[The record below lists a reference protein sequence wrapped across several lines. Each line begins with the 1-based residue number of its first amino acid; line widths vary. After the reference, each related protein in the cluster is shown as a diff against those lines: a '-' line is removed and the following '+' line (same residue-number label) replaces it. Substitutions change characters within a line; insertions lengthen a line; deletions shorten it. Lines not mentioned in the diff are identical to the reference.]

1 MTNDRR
7 DPPVCLD
14 KCIAGN
20 VYTEGMKC
28 SFDGQNWLAQ
38 WWTNTLPSAD
48 QKVWAN
54 QGSCSFSGSVAG
66 SNGSSSG
73 GGVSSTGGS
82 GSGSGAA
89 ATTSVAAA
97 GEISDGNTNSG
108 SASNTGAV
116 VGGVVGA
123 LCAVLIIGGA
133 LIWTRR
139 RKAKELREF
148 NETRHFGSPISAV
161 GRNLDGPRPMDREF
175 MVARR
180 VTVRGNRGGEDIVIN
195 VIPPIPNE
203 DMTIA
208 AAPEL
213 NAFGPDRKDGWVVED
228 GRVYPDDSDDED
240 YSQDRIN
247 TTAQDISEVQDISGY
262 HKEGSIVVV
271 EGDKAHALAGHSA
284 VSKEVDD
291 LAFLNDR
298 EMRHTL
304 DRVASKRARL
314 NTRLFSIYSED
325 SGATTEDPHPTSSD
339 DSDLDDER

>member
-14 KCIAGN
+14 KCVAGN

-38 WWTNTLPSAD
+38 WWTNTLP
-48 QKVWAN
+48 QPTRN
-54 QGSCSFSGSVAG
+54 VAG

-82 GSGSGAA
+82 GSNSGAA

-97 GEISDGNTNSG
+97 GAISDGNTNGG
-108 SASNTGAV
+108 STSNTGAV

-180 VTVRGNRGGEDIVIN
+180 VTVRGNRGGEAIVIN
-195 VIPPIPNE
+195 VIPPIPDENS
-203 DMTIA
+203 TPS

-213 NAFGPDRKDGWVVED
+213 NVLGPDRKDGWV
-228 GRVYPDDSDDED
+228 
-240 YSQDRIN
+240 
-247 TTAQDISEVQDISGY
+247 EVQDISGY

-291 LAFLNDR
+291 LAFLDDR
-298 EMRHTL
+298 ETRHTL

-325 SGATTEDPHPTSSD
+325 SGATREDPHPTSSD